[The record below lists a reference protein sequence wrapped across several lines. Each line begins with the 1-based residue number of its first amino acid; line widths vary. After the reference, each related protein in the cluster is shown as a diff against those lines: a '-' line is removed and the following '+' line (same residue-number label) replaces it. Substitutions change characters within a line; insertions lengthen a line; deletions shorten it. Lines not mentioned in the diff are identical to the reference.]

1 MPDRNLTQLQ
11 KIGGLRLRRSERELK
26 AAQSALSEAE
36 AARTQAEE
44 SLQDQTAQMHKAKQE
59 SYANPAS
66 EQAWIW
72 QSVSERKR
80 HEAAVHHDN
89 MCGAEQKCEQGLK
102 QAGQALLKA
111 QVKQDGFAGMI
122 RQHNKEQERKAED
135 ALAEERQ
142 DSLRHQPRMI

>member
-26 AAQSALSEAE
+26 AARSALSEAE

-59 SYANPAS
+59 SYANPAL

-72 QSVSERKR
+72 QNVSERKR
-80 HEAAVHHDN
+80 QNAAVHHDN
-89 MCGAEQKCEQGLK
+89 MCSVEQKCEEGLK
-102 QAGQALLKA
+102 QAGQALLKS
-111 QVKQDGFAGMI
+111 QVKQDGFATVI
-122 RQHNKEQERKAED
+122 RQHNKAEERKTED

-142 DSLRHQPRMI
+142 DSLHHRPRMI